1 MFHHV
6 SFCFIRVESDAPR
19 TRPMYALMP
28 TVASKYRQ
36 RALVLPFTLVR
47 APRSIAAM
55 LPGNYGRL
63 GSTKLVRP

>member
-1 MFHHV
+1 
-6 SFCFIRVESDAPR
+6 
-19 TRPMYALMP
+19 MYALMP